1 MQQILEVSMH
11 SQKQRPINECM
22 HACACWA
29 YSYTVQDPSPGSD
42 AACFGLGLP
51 TSVNVTETVIS
62 PCPRHMLKGQPD
74 IDHIE
79 TLFQVILD
87 CGTKN

>member
-1 MQQILEVSMH
+1 ML
-11 SQKQRPINECM
+11 
-22 HACACWA
+22 ACACWA
-29 YSYTVQDPSPGSD
+29 YFLSYTVQDPNPSSD
-42 AACFGLGLP
+42 AAFFVLGLP

-62 PCPRHMLKGQPD
+62 PYPWDMLKGQPD

-87 CGTKN
+87 GGT

>member
-1 MQQILEVSMH
+1 ML
-11 SQKQRPINECM
+11 
-22 HACACWA
+22 ACACW
-29 YSYTVQDPSPGSD
+29 VQDPNPGSD
-42 AACFGLGLP
+42 ATFFVLGLP

-62 PCPRHMLKGQPD
+62 PYPWDMLKGQPD

-87 CGTKN
+87 CGT